1 MGKKRTPQPT
11 NAELAILR
19 TLWELGPSTVRQVC
33 QLLGQARPIG
43 YTTVLKTLQIM
54 TAKGLVTRDRRQR
67 THVYAARH
75 TEGQMQQRL
84 IRDLLDRAFGGSPG
98 RLVMQALSSR
108 RAAPEELAEIR
119 RLLDQ
124 LERKSP

>member
-1 MGKKRTPQPT
+1 MATERPRRPT

-19 TLWELGPSTVRQVC
+19 ALWRLGPSTVRQVC
-33 QLLGQARPIG
+33 ELLAQTRPSG

-54 TAKGLVTRDRRQR
+54 TAKGLVTRDLRQR
-67 THVYAARH
+67 THVYTARH

-84 IRDLLDRAFGGSPG
+84 VRDLLDRAFGGSPG

-108 RAAPEELAEIR
+108 RASLEELAEIR